1 MRPPEL
7 ATFVMAWQARRFSVI
22 TSQELLKEY
31 ELVLDYPK
39 ISKLIYPEL
48 RRIFLA
54 QLSQEME
61 IVELPEIARLCR
73 DPDDDKVI
81 ATAVYGKVD
90 YLITADEDLRTTAV
104 IRVLESEG
112 IEILTI
118 HELIVE
124 LN

>member
-7 ATFVMAWQARRFSVI
+7 ATFF
-22 TSQELLKEY
+22 
-31 ELVLDYPK
+31 
-39 ISKLIYPEL
+39 
-48 RRIFLA
+48 
-54 QLSQEME
+54 
-61 IVELPEIARLCR
+61 VELPEITRICR

-104 IRVLESEG
+104 IRLLESEG

-118 HELIVE
+118 DELIVE